1 MTETPEEPAADPI
14 QNIKEAASQA
24 QAKTRAS
31 RLNNGKLR
39 IVYQPTEETKA
50 FVEEAKAQGFTVKYR
65 LYRSKN
71 KNSGY
76 RAVTTKKTGSFVRK
90 ADRKESGNY
99 YKIQVRVYDKNGRL
113 VSKTPLKLCRYAVGK

>member
-14 QNIKEAASQA
+14 QNIKEAALQT
-24 QAKTRAS
+24 QAKTRTS
-31 RLNNGKLR
+31 RLDDGKLQ
-39 IVYQPTEETKA
+39 IVHQPTKETKT
-50 FVEEAKAQGFTVKYR
+50 FIEEAKAQGFTVKYR

-76 RAVTTKKTGSFVRK
+76 RAVTTKKTGSFIRK
-90 ADRKESGNY
+90 ADRQKAGRY

-113 VSKTPLKLCRYAVGK
+113 VAKTPLKLCRYAVGK